1 MGAINTNYTFTA
13 TDVITSTKMNN
24 ILDQSTIA
32 ATAVF
37 NNTLD
42 VASGKLLVKAGGITS
57 NEIGSNAVTTTAI
70 TDLNVT
76 TGKIADLAITTGKL
90 NDLSVT
96 TGKIADSGIT
106 TGKIVDSGVTTVKVN
121 NLAITNAKLADGSVT
136 TSKITDA
143 SIDAAKLDGAQWG
156 TAPIFGARAWA
167 RFSPGGT
174 ILDSGNVQSIVL
186 SNTGTYEVTFITP
199 MPHEDYAVFMTSHCA
214 SNRTNGAFMSE
225 LASRTANSFRFVNF
239 ASSNSPAVLTGSGS
253 LVVFG

>member
-96 TGKIADSGIT
+96 TGKI
-106 TGKIVDSGVTTVKVN
+106 VDSGVTTVKVN
-121 NLAITNAKLADGSVT
+121 DLAITNAKLADGSVT

-143 SIDAAKLDGAQWG
+143 SIDAAKLDGAQAG

-167 RFSPGGT
+167 RFSPSGT

-199 MPHEDYAVFMTSHCA
+199 MPHEDYAVFITSHCA
-214 SNRTNGAFMSE
+214 SNRTSGAFMSE
-225 LASRTANSFRFVNF
+225 LATRTANSFRFVNF
-239 ASSNSPAVLTGSGS
+239 ASTNSPTVLISSGS